1 MTPTILSHLKPLSSV
16 TSAVPAVDSAIRLSL
31 NAVLD
36 RRASVDGAWWPYSRD
51 AAAELPGLIT
61 AVDQR
66 IGRATLRVSVYADA
80 WDDIPRR
87 IPARGRQVRI
97 GSFRSGDPHV
107 ITLILAGAE
116 PIRLLVIPADTAGPA
131 EATLTLTAQD
141 TTDLLTIAH
150 LPSVVDAEDEQNPAS
165 LSPIGEPV

>member
-16 TSAVPAVDSAIRLSL
+16 TSAIPAVDSAIRLSL
-31 NAVLD
+31 NAVPD
-36 RRASVDGAWWPYSRD
+36 RRAAVDGAWWPYSRD

-66 IGRATLRVSVYADA
+66 IGRTTLRLSVYADA
-80 WDDIPRR
+80 WDHIPRR

-97 GSFRSGDPHV
+97 GSFQSGDPHV

-116 PIRLLVIPADTAGPA
+116 PIRLLVIPAGTAEGALKLTGFAPA
-131 EATLTLTAQD
+131 D
-141 TTDLLTIAH
+141 PPTIAH
-150 LPSVVDAEDEQNPAS
+150 LPAVVTAEDEPHLAS
-165 LSPIGEPV
+165 LSPIGEPI